1 MRSGM
6 STDTAIGGG
15 IGGFRFSIEGYIEL
29 VRAVVQRV
37 SRSSVSVDGEVVGAI
52 EQGLLALICVAHGD
66 GVPEATAMASKL
78 AQLRI
83 FTDDQGRMNESVVD
97 VGGGVLVVSQFT
109 LCADLRKGN
118 RPSFTRAA
126 DSDHAEGV
134 IEEIVAE
141 IEKRG
146 LVVATG
152 VFGAKMSVSIEN
164 DGPVTVVVD
173 VEDGR
178 VVERA
183 G

>member
-1 MRSGM
+1 
-6 STDTAIGGG
+6 
-15 IGGFRFSIEGYIEL
+15 
-29 VRAVVQRV
+29 
-37 SRSSVSVDGEVVGAI
+37 
-52 EQGLLALICVAHGD
+52 
-66 GVPEATAMASKL
+66 
-78 AQLRI
+78 
-83 FTDDQGRMNESVVD
+83 MNESVVD